1 MYHLAGHESCGLSQT
16 NLTTWRNLKEKN
28 PTKTSTVFKSFLCS
42 FSLSGFPQNG
52 RTPHIY
58 SEIKPLAGCRTCSQT
73 EWLQTFWGV
82 QYLLFPQRFFFFFLY
97 SFLEMFESFP
107 LEKCNKTFYYI
118 WEQQYSIRARVH
130 LQGFLSISFR
140 QMSKGKH
147 RSSTQELT
155 NYETGICLKCQGFFS
170 SKNIFKDTYLQAQ
183 KGFDFILI
191 FSIRLRANAH
201 RH

>member
-1 MYHLAGHESCGLSQT
+1 MFIQFIWVS
-16 NLTTWRNLKEKN
+16 
-28 PTKTSTVFKSFLCS
+28 
-42 FSLSGFPQNG
+42 
-52 RTPHIY
+52 
-58 SEIKPLAGCRTCSQT
+58 T
-73 EWLQTFWGV
+73 EWQNST
-82 QYLLFPQRFFFFFLY
+82 YLLRDQTLSRIQDMLPNWITANILRCAIPIISPEIFFFFLY

-191 FSIRLRANAH
+191 FSIRLRANVH